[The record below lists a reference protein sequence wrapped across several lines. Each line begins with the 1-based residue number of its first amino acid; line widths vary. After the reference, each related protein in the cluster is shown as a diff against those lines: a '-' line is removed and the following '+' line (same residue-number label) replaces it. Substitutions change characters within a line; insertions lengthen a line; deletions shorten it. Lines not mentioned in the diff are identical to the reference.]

1 VPVLQA
7 AEQHPHTQYLA
18 ARAEQLS
25 LRDVSADLVTI
36 AAAFHWFDQPRVFA
50 ELARVLR
57 GGAGLVVYS
66 DFFHDGLAGRPAF
79 TDWLK
84 ASYLPRFPMPARH
97 AYFDAVTAVAAGF
110 GHVTY
115 AEEKIRIPLTRSQ
128 LADYLV
134 SQSNATIAIESG
146 AISAEDLHRAI
157 AYEIAPF
164 FPDHGRAD
172 AVFGIRV
179 WTAVL
184 RP

>member
-1 VPVLQA
+1 
-7 AEQHPHTQYLA
+7 
-18 ARAEQLS
+18 
-25 LRDVSADLVTI
+25 VSADLVTI

-66 DFFHDGLAGRPAF
+66 DFFHGRLAGRPAF
-79 TDWLK
+79 TDWLED
-84 ASYLPRFPMPARH
+84 SYLPRFPTPARH
-97 AYFDAVTAVAAGF
+97 AYFDPVTAVAAGF
-110 GHVTY
+110 DRVTY

-134 SQSNATIAIESG
+134 SQSNAAIAIESG
-146 AISAEDLHRAI
+146 AISADDLHEAI
-157 AYEIAPF
+157 AREIAPF

-179 WTAVL
+179 WTAAL